1 MSAAT
6 IKIIR
11 TLLILL
17 GGYLAIR
24 YLLPIL
30 LPFLI
35 GGALAFTA
43 EPAVKFLSSRL
54 RLPRGVA
61 AGIGV
66 TMTFC
71 ALLTFVLL
79 LCGLL
84 VAIMA
89 CTNTLTMAG

>member
-11 TLLILL
+11 TLLIIL

-35 GGALAFTA
+35 GATLAFTA
-43 EPAVKFLSSRL
+43 EPAVKFLSKEKR
-54 RLPRGVA
+54 
-61 AGIGV
+61 I
-66 TMTFC
+66 
-71 ALLTFVLL
+71 
-79 LCGLL
+79 
-84 VAIMA
+84 
-89 CTNTLTMAG
+89 